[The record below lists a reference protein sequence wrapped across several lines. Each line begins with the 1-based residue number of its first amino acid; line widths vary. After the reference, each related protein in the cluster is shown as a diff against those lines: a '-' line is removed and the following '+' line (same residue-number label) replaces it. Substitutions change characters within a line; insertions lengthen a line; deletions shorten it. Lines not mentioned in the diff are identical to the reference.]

1 MEVFLIMEEFSKRTW
16 AQIDLD
22 ALEYN
27 FKSIKS
33 KLKKD
38 TKVLCVLKADAYGHG
53 AGFLVKEYEKMGA
66 DWYGVSNLDEAI
78 ELRKNGA
85 KKPILIFGYTPSN
98 MAHLLYKYD
107 ISQALFSLEYAQK
120 LHEKCKSKNLKLK
133 VHLKI
138 DTGMSRIGFFA
149 QTKENIE
156 KSLQEIIEIKE
167 TMPELELEGMFTHFS
182 VSDDITNNRRYTIK
196 QYDNFMSMAKKLES
210 SGIKIPL
217 KHCCNSGGIIN
228 FPEMHLDMVR
238 AGVILYGLHPS
249 KETENKIDLKP
260 VMQLKTVI
268 SQVKTIP
275 KDVSISYGRTFVSK
289 KEMKIASVAI
299 GYADGYS
306 LKFSNK
312 AEMIVSGK
320 RAPIVGRVC
329 MDQLMLDV
337 SNIGGVHEGDIVTV
351 FGKDGDQT
359 ITVDELADLIGTI
372 NYEIICL
379 IGKRVPRVYVKG
391 GEVVGRISYI

>member
-306 LKFSNK
+306 LRFSNK

-379 IGKRVPRVYVKG
+379 IGKRVPRVYVKEG
-391 GEVVGRISYI
+391 KVVGRISYI